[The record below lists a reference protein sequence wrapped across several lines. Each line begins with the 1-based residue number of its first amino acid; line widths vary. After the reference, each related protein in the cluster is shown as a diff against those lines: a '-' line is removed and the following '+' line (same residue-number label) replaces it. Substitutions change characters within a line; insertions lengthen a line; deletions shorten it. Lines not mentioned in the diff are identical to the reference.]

1 MASNADARVEGEVL
15 LLSGNLDRAA
25 AARLWPQLARRLG
38 GVRKLDLRAVEGVD
52 SAGVA
57 LLAELAAQL
66 RDHGGGAIDGSPPG
80 LDELRAAYRLSP
92 QLDFNDSSAGS

>member
-1 MASNADARVEGEVL
+1 ML
-15 LLSGNLDRAA
+15 LLSGTLGRDAVVQ
-25 AARLWPQLARRLG
+25 LWPQLARLPG
-38 GVRKLDLRAVEGVD
+38 AVRTLDLHAVDGVD

-57 LLAELAAQL
+57 LLAELAQRL
-66 RDHGGGAIDGSPPG
+66 RGHGAGGIDGSPAG